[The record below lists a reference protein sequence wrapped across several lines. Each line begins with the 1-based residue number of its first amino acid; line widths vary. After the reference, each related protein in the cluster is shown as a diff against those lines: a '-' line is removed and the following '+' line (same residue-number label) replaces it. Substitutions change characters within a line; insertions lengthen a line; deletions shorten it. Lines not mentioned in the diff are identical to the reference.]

1 MKVVTHGFV
10 KSHQHTC
17 AFKEGRKEG
26 EGKEGE
32 KGGRQGRKFEEN
44 RMKEI

>member
-1 MKVVTHGFV
+1 M
-10 KSHQHTC
+10 C